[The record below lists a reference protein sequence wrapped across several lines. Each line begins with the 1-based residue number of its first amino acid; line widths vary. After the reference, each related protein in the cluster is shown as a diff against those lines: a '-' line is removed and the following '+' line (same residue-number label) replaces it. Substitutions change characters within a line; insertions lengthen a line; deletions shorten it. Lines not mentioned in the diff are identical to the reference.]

1 MTIDSKQIEK
11 IPPGSRK
18 GSNEIRLKDLNSHD
32 YELFK
37 QAIKKEWE
45 TNLSNGAIKAVDP
58 QRAQKIRQQNPSRI
72 MQSRLLHVA
81 KPIMT

>member
-1 MTIDSKQIEK
+1 MT
-11 IPPGSRK
+11 
-18 GSNEIRLKDLNSHD
+18 HD

-45 TNLSNGAIKAVDP
+45 TNLSNGAIKVVDP
-58 QRAQKIRQQNPSRI
+58 QTAQKIRQQNPSRI